1 MVRPLFLILFLLS
14 IPPTSSSAQS
24 PSFSLEVLPVL
35 SDRCFHCHG
44 PDPAH
49 READLRLDVPDSTDS
64 IRGAMSVIAA
74 GDPANSPLWNRISS
88 HAADTIMPP
97 PDSGRLPLSAEER
110 QVLQDWI
117 RQGAEWGRHWSFE
130 PPQKSSALPP
140 DLHPIDAFVH
150 QRLARAGL
158 QPAAAA
164 APHTVFR
171 RLSLALTG
179 LSPTPE
185 QLQQFLAD
193 PSDRAWETAIERLLD
208 SPHHAERMAIWW
220 LDAARYSDSDGYQA
234 DATRQNW
241 PWRDWVINAFQ
252 SNMPF
257 DQFTV
262 EQFAGDL
269 LTDATPEQILATCFH
284 RNHMTNGEGGRD
296 PAESRVDYVIDRVN
310 TTGTVWLGLTLGCAQ
325 CHSHKFDPISQSD
338 FYSMAAFFNSIDEDG
353 RAGMNAKPYLRYQ
366 SSAVQA
372 QIDELQIFL
381 ASLKKEESRQRAAAE
396 ADFEQ
401 YLQHLVADP
410 PATVPTW
417 HVPDTTATSSDG
429 TQFRYE
435 PDGVLQTTGPTPF
448 QDDYRISLTP
458 PPALQRVTGWRLEVF
473 PHPEHQHTRY
483 TRSGTGDFTLTNVR
497 LLFQRHGSPTES
509 EIELSAAVADASR
522 DTKAASSWD
531 ARYEKISDTLN
542 DDTRNGWTTLGVTT
556 QPVHTAVFTL
566 QTPQQLQPG
575 DRLTVVLRHRAL
587 HGNSAIAR
595 FRLSLTSERGETLTR
610 TDAGSP
616 LQELLQNAPPSTAEV
631 TPDLRKR
638 LLSQYLTDH
647 QPWQQARFRLSRAE
661 AQLSELNSD
670 AQPRSV
676 MVLQELAEPRTTHI
690 LERGVW
696 NALGEPVS
704 TGVPTSILER
714 PVSNRLELAQWIVD
728 RQNPLTAR
736 VVVNHLWQLMFG
748 SGLVRTPDD
757 FGLQGNR
764 PTHPLLLDWLA
775 VELMDSGWDL
785 RHILKLIATSR
796 TFRQASTTTAEQL
809 ALDPENKLLSRS
821 PRFRLPAWMIRD
833 NSLHAAGLLNPLV
846 GGPPVKPWQP
856 DGVWGEI
863 TMGRFDYQ
871 PTLGPGQYRR
881 TIYAWWRRSI
891 APVFLFDSA
900 QRRVCEVQVHRTNTP
915 LHALTLLNSPFTG
928 EAARAL
934 ADISVRNSD
943 QPDQSRLRQLSLRI
957 LSRTPEHSETEP
969 LLQVLQQ
976 SREYYHD
983 HPTDAKSLTTV
994 GQLQAPETGSAE
1006 TAAWMTVAMLLLNL
1020 DEAISYE

>member
-130 PPQKSSALPP
+130 PPQKPSTP
-140 DLHPIDAFVH
+140 DPNLHPIDAFIR
-150 QRLARAGL
+150 QRLTKTGL
-158 QPAAAA
+158 QPAPAA
-164 APHTVFR
+164 APHTAFR

-179 LSPTPE
+179 LSPTTE

-241 PWRDWVINAFQ
+241 PWRDWVINAFH

-269 LTDATPEQILATCFH
+269 LPNATPEQILATCFH

-325 CHSHKFDPISQSD
+325 CHSHKFDPISHRD
-338 FYSMAAFFNSIDEDG
+338 FYSMAAFFDSIDEDG
-353 RAGMNAKPYLRYQ
+353 RAGMNAKPYLKYQ
-366 SSAVQA
+366 SPTVQA
-372 QIDELQIFL
+372 QIEELQSFL
-381 ASLKKEESRQRAAAE
+381 DGLKNEESRQRAIAE
-396 ADFEQ
+396 AEFQQ
-401 YLQHLVADP
+401 YLQQLVTNTND
-410 PATVPTW
+410 TLPTW
-417 HVPDTTATSSDG
+417 QVPGAEATSSDG
-429 TQFRYE
+429 TLFRHE
-435 PDGVLQTTGPTPF
+435 PEGILQTTGPTPF

-458 PPALQRVTGWRLEVF
+458 PPALHRITGWRLEVF
-473 PHPEHQHTRY
+473 PHPDHQNSRY
-483 TRSGTGDFTLTNVR
+483 TRSGNGDFTLTNVR
-497 LLFQRHGSPTES
+497 LLLQRNGSPTES
-509 EIELSAAVADASR
+509 EIELSSAVADATR
-522 DTKAASSWD
+522 DAKVASSWD
-531 ARYEKISDTLN
+531 TRYANISDTLN
-542 DDTRNGWTTLGVTT
+542 DDTRNGWTTLGVTV
-556 QPVHTAVFTL
+556 QPVHVAVFTL
-566 QTPQQLQPG
+566 ETPQQLQPG

-595 FRLSLTSERGETLTR
+595 FRLSLTAERGESLTR

-616 LQELLQNAPPSTAEV
+616 LQELLQNPPLSITEV
-631 TPDLRKR
+631 PSDLRTR
-638 LLSQYLTDH
+638 LLNQYLTDH
-647 QPWQQARFRLSRAE
+647 QPWQQVRFRLSRVE
-661 AQLSELNSD
+661 AQLRELNNE

-676 MVLQELAEPRTTHI
+676 MVLQELAQPRTTHI

-696 NALGEPVS
+696 NALGEQVAPA
-704 TGVPTSILER
+704 VPASILHR
-714 PVSNRLELAQWIVD
+714 PAGNRLELAQWIVD

-757 FGLQGNR
+757 FGLQGMR

-785 RHILKLIATSR
+785 RHILKLIATSA
-796 TFRQASTTTAEQL
+796 TFRQESRATAEQL
-809 ALDPENKLLSRS
+809 TLDPENKMLSRS

-891 APVFLFDSA
+891 APVFLFDTA
-900 QRRVCEVQVHRTNTP
+900 QRRVCEVQIRRTNTP
-915 LHALTLLNSPFTG
+915 LQALTLLNSPFTG

-943 QPDQSRLRQLSLRI
+943 RSDQSRLQQLSLRI
-957 LSRTPEHSETEP
+957 LTRRPDESETGP

-976 SREYYHD
+976 SREYYLA
-983 HPTDAKSLTTV
+983 HPSDAELFTTV
-994 GQLQAPETGSAE
+994 GQLQSPGTESPE